1 MLVAGIRLS
10 LSMLPRGELGK
21 GTKAGI
27 RRETGALR
35 PVAVLNCECRDCHT
49 HPDLA
54 KTRTR
59 RANHPQSWS
68 SPSTDCSS
76 PRTPDLCCD
85 FQHRSGDSRMCR
97 TRVFLAA
104 RNQAGR
110 SAALALARLALSA
123 GAPDVPAYPPDQK
136 PPPVPAACH

>member
-27 RRETGALR
+27 RGETGALR
-35 PVAVLNCECRDCHT
+35 PVAVLDCECRHCHT

-85 FQHRSGDSRMCR
+85 FQHRRRLTYVSNSSISCCPKSSWPLGRTCSDETRSECR
-97 TRVFLAA
+97 R
-104 RNQAGR
+104 
-110 SAALALARLALSA
+110 
-123 GAPDVPAYPPDQK
+123 P
-136 PPPVPAACH
+136 